1 MMHEFHYAIKKY
13 PRKIYLATLMSVMNH
28 IHHMLH
34 HIHHTLQHMLDLAI
48 SATHAHARTHTDTHN
63 SCLTITLKSRLD
75 MSSRIFETNIF
86 LFLAGN

>member
-1 MMHEFHYAIKKY
+1 
-13 PRKIYLATLMSVMNH
+13 MSVMNH

-63 SCLTITLKSRLD
+63 SSLTITLKSRLD

-86 LFLAGN
+86 LFLAGNSKIHFWHSGKKDNYGENFSF